1 MDAVQYGVTIQIKPL
16 WQNFCMVQLNRNS
29 QPPVLNNHLS
39 ATSTFLSWETA
50 HTLAIFI
57 KHLYN
62 NHLSTRGGSRIF
74 FRRGCT
80 RLLLYFNT
88 NKPHSFFLQNTSC
101 IRKPQVI
108 SEGGVHPLHPPPRSA
123 PVYNSDGN
131 YKSVSP
137 TAIWNNFSTIAIF
150 FQWLTKQSRVV
161 IKIWSAWHINVLS
174 QQLFHCKYSIF
185 LLVRKFFGTFLDY
198 HVYII

>member
-16 WQNFCMVQLNRNS
+16 WQNFCMVQLNLNS

-50 HTLAIFI
+50 PTLAIFI
-57 KHLYN
+57 KHPCN

-80 RLLLYFNT
+80 HLLLYFNT
-88 NKPHSFFLQNTSC
+88 DKPHSFFFWQNTIC
-101 IRKPQVI
+101 IRKPLVI
-108 SEGGVHPLHPPPRSA
+108 SEGGGGGAAPPAPRSA

-137 TAIWNNFSTIAIF
+137 TAKT
-150 FQWLTKQSRVV
+150 TSR
-161 IKIWSAWHINVLS
+161 
-174 QQLFHCKYSIF
+174 Q
-185 LLVRKFFGTFLDY
+185 
-198 HVYII
+198 

>member
-57 KHLYN
+57 KHPYN

-80 RLLLYFNT
+80 HLGGG
-88 NKPHSFFLQNTSC
+88 
-101 IRKPQVI
+101 
-108 SEGGVHPLHPPPRSA
+108 GGVHPLHLDPPLSTTVTATTKVCPQL
-123 PVYNSDGN
+123 PKQLLDNSHFFSVTDQTV
-131 YKSVSP
+131 KSGHKNLICMAHQCFIP
-137 TAIWNNFSTIAIF
+137 AT
-150 FQWLTKQSRVV
+150 
-161 IKIWSAWHINVLS
+161 LS
-174 QQLFHCKYSIF
+174 L
-185 LLVRKFFGTFLDY
+185 
-198 HVYII
+198 